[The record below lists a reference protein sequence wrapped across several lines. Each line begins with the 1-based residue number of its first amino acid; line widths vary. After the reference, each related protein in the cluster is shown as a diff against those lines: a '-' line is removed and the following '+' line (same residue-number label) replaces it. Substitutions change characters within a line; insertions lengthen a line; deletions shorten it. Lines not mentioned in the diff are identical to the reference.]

1 MECKFYVGQKVVCI
15 TDELGLFMAPG
26 AQGRH
31 TLDGLKAGQVYTISS
46 IISVND
52 PHYTTRVQVILKEIQ
67 RPGKVKGYDHRR
79 FKPLDEIR
87 EELRK
92 KTEVKRKTDISI
104 FQDMCK
110 KVYTPQE
117 IAELMEDEEKA

>member
-1 MECKFYVGQKVVCI
+1 MECKFYIGQKVVCI

-26 AQGRH
+26 SRARRS
-31 TLDGLKAGQVYTISS
+31 LDGLKAGQVYTISS
-46 IISVND
+46 ILSVNG
-52 PHYTTRVQVILKEIQ
+52 PNYTTRVQVVLKEIQ
-67 RPGKVKGYDHRR
+67 RPGEVKGYDYRR

-92 KTEVKRKTDISI
+92 KTEVKRKTDISV

-117 IAELMEDEEKA
+117 IAELLEDEEKI